1 MNASPVTPSS
11 GQSRPRLPE
20 AAQHHGDAGL
30 AFGRI
35 GFGQLLESAAD
46 ARHAMVALLRTAE
59 AAG

>member
-1 MNASPVTPSS
+1 M
-11 GQSRPRLPE
+11 
-20 AAQHHGDAGL
+20 AAHRHGDAGL

-35 GFGQLLESAAD
+35 GFEQLLESAAD